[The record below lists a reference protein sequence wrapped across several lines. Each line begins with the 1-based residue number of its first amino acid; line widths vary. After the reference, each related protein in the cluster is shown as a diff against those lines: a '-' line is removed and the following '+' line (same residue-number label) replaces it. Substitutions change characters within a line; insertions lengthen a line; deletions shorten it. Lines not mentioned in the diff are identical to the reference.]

1 MKSKIIFAAAAL
13 TFALAGCQSV
23 TKVEYYEPT
32 AENAA
37 YSTPRTDKT
46 QGHGPVRSI
55 EGKSG
60 VPDFSDNK
68 TFSFKFNILGL

>member
-13 TFALAGCQSV
+13 AFALAGCQSV

-60 VPDFSDNK
+60 CPDFSDNK